1 MKSQDRNYMPE
12 VVSHAFLGHGK
23 VFIFNFQ
30 WLQTATEKLPSDF
43 QEHSRKVAFINTVD
57 VGPIKDE
64 RNRLEWSREMAV
76 GVRRHSL
83 KHS

>member
-43 QEHSRKVAFINTVD
+43 QEHSRKVAFIN
-57 VGPIKDE
+57 IKSDNCA
-64 RNRLEWSREMAV
+64 RILLNCRCWQGLHFQLSVVAD
-76 GVRRHSL
+76 GY
-83 KHS
+83 